1 MKESRNITPQKT
13 MQILNENGKEYTIE
27 QATEVLKLLYELA
40 DIEVEAF
47 CDTSNTDYLRF
58 QNAGLDVE
66 FDAILNDIESI
77 IDLLE
82 VIEDESKSWREKLK

>member
-1 MKESRNITPQKT
+1 MSGDNNQVLSEELLNTIRYLIQDKDLSRMSRNLRLI
-13 MQILNENGKEYTIE
+13 
-27 QATEVLKLLYELA
+27 
-40 DIEVEAF
+40 F
-47 CDTSNTDYLRF
+47 FDYLRF

>member
-1 MKESRNITPQKT
+1 MSGDNNPVLSEELLNTIRYLIQDKDLTRMSRN
-13 MQILNENGKEYTIE
+13 LRL
-27 QATEVLKLLYELA
+27 V
-40 DIEVEAF
+40 F
-47 CDTSNTDYLRF
+47 FDYLRF

-82 VIEDESKSWREKLK
+82 VIEDESKSWRDKLK

>member
-1 MKESRNITPQKT
+1 MSGDNNPVLSEALLNTIRYLIQDKDLTRMSRN
-13 MQILNENGKEYTIE
+13 LRL
-27 QATEVLKLLYELA
+27 V
-40 DIEVEAF
+40 F
-47 CDTSNTDYLRF
+47 FDYLRF

-82 VIEDESKSWREKLK
+82 VIEDESKSWRDKLK

>member
-1 MKESRNITPQKT
+1 MSGDNNPVLSEELLNTIRYLIQDKDLTRMSRN
-13 MQILNENGKEYTIE
+13 LRL
-27 QATEVLKLLYELA
+27 V
-40 DIEVEAF
+40 F
-47 CDTSNTDYLRF
+47 FDYLRF